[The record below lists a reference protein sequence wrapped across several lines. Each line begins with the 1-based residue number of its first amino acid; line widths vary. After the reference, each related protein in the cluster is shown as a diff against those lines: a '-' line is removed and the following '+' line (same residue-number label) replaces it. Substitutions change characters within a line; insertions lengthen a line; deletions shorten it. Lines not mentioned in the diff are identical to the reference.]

1 VIVNQAEASLRL
13 AMPAPRRFAP
23 YHRWDRN
30 FFLLYVALIW
40 FGIAMGFV
48 PQIAQHMRTPTARYP
63 LIVHIHAAAFV
74 GWLILLTAQVLLVRG
89 RRLDLH
95 RKLGVLG
102 AGLAVFMCIIG
113 PATALFMQRQEFGTP
128 GDSPA
133 FLAIQFTDIL
143 AFAGLIAPALL
154 WRRNPTVH
162 KRLVMLA
169 TLYIT
174 DAGFSRWLG
183 DLVGN
188 SLAAHPFVSE
198 MASLYLCP
206 DLLVAGLGVYDLT
219 TRQRL
224 HPAYIAGAAWIV
236 SMQLTGTSLLLS
248 NAWKPIA
255 LSLIGH

>member
-1 VIVNQAEASLRL
+1 LQTS
-13 AMPAPRRFAP
+13 
-23 YHRWDRN
+23 
-30 FFLLYVALIW
+30 
-40 FGIAMGFV
+40 
-48 PQIAQHMRTPTARYP
+48 
-63 LIVHIHAAAFV
+63 
-74 GWLILLTAQVLLVRG
+74 
-89 RRLDLH
+89 
-95 RKLGVLG
+95 
-102 AGLAVFMCIIG
+102 
-113 PATALFMQRQEFGTP
+113 QEFGTP

-154 WRRNPTVH
+154 WRRDPTVH